1 MTRPTKSV
9 SQMTRKISK
18 AEKQAREEME
28 RKLVRNLQSKPEAWL
43 SMNKK
48 ELAIFNKLAKLN
60 ENFTE
65 ADSISLSM
73 LTKSMHR
80 YHLLNYKLEE
90 LDEIHE
96 CSMELEKRIKA
107 YEKSITTHMTAL
119 CIPLSQR
126 LRLSNEMAKLMIEEK
141 KLEQMNTKNKQEVNP
156 LLALLEE
163 DDDE

>member
-9 SQMTRKISK
+9 GQMTRKISK

-28 RKLVRNLQSKPEAWL
+28 RKLVGNLQSKPEAWL

-48 ELAIFNKLAKLN
+48 ELVTFNKLAKLN

-73 LTKSMHR
+73 LTKSMYR
-80 YHLLNYKLEE
+80 YHLLNSRLEE
-90 LDEIHE
+90 LDALDE
-96 CSMELEKRIKA
+96 CSVDIEKRIRA
-107 YEKSITTHMTAL
+107 YEKSIITHMTAL

-141 KLEQMNTKNKQEVNP
+141 KLEQMNGAVVQEVNP
-156 LLALLEE
+156 LLTLLE
-163 DDDE
+163 DDDYE

>member
-28 RKLVRNLQSKPEAWL
+28 RTFVRNLQSKPEAWL

-48 ELAIFNKLAKLN
+48 ELAVFNKLAKLN
-60 ENFTE
+60 ANFTE

-73 LTKSMHR
+73 LTKSMYR
-80 YHLLNYKLEE
+80 YQLLNNKLEE
-90 LDEIHE
+90 LDELHE

-141 KLEQMNTKNKQEVNP
+141 KLEQMNGKQDLPENP
-156 LLALLEE
+156 LLALLKEV
-163 DDDE
+163 D

>member
-48 ELAIFNKLAKLN
+48 ELEVFNKLTKLN

-73 LTKSMHR
+73 LASSL
-80 YHLLNYKLEE
+80 YNYEE
-90 LDEIHE
+90 LSAAARELDIYDEARG
-96 CSMELEKRIKA
+96 SLERRTLAYDKA
-107 YEKSITTHMTAL
+107 VQQHMAAL
-119 CIPLSQR
+119 SIPLSQR

-141 KLEQMNTKNKQEVNP
+141 KLANMEAQNTQTINP
-156 LLALLEE
+156 LLALLE
-163 DDDE
+163 DDDYE